1 MSAVRIHTP
10 DVNLAKLIR
19 KPGGKAVADA
29 LSGASEGLKQM
40 SGSVVSELKATLAAA
55 ETCLAANPTGAA
67 VEELYL
73 IVARPIGA
81 ASLCG
86 LAAADEVLTSLATLL
101 DAMRE
106 EVPWALEPVTL
117 HLHGLGLL
125 LSAPEDS
132 DETKALV
139 DGLKKVTKRYAGEVA
154 G

>member
-29 LSGASEGLKQM
+29 LSGASEGLKEM
-40 SGSVVSELKATLAAA
+40 SGSVLAELKSTLAAA
-55 ETCLAANPTGAA
+55 ETCLAANPTGEG

-73 IVARPIGA
+73 TIARPIGA

-101 DAMRE
+101 DAMRQD
-106 EVPWALEPVTL
+106 VPWAPEPVRL

-125 LSAPEDS
+125 LNAPEDS
-132 DETKALV
+132 DETRALV
-139 DGLKKVTKRYAGEVA
+139 DGLKKVTKRYVGEAG
-154 G
+154 

>member
-40 SGSVVSELKATLAAA
+40 SSSVVSELKATLAAA

-73 IVARPIGA
+73 IVARPIG
-81 ASLCG
+81 
-86 LAAADEVLTSLATLL
+86 
-101 DAMRE
+101 R
-106 EVPWALEPVTL
+106 
-117 HLHGLGLL
+117 HGLFLNNSMDDNVLL
-125 LSAPEDS
+125 GMQIAEHIDRPEGASSRDWK
-132 DETKALV
+132 TQMLAFMNL
-139 DGLKKVTKRYAGEVA
+139 RFAGK
-154 G
+154 